1 MNLATKLMAS
11 AALIGFTM
19 PVASA
24 ADLPPIYETPIYQ
37 DVPEVQPVEI
47 GSGWYLR
54 GDVSYD
60 FQSDV
65 DVNGREYRPDFA
77 RYGNG
82 PTYAPGQYDSFGAGH
97 DGFEM
102 DGAASFGVGF
112 GYQFTDYFR
121 GDLTARYWSADIDG
135 GDRIGS
141 CFDYVTATGGT
152 ASQASCDSTT
162 SASATGLE
170 LMANAYADLGTFVG
184 FTPYVGA
191 GAGAVKVKYD
201 DVNVSHGCTLNG
213 TACANSFYNSEA
225 SYDGATSWRF
235 AYSLMAGVSYDISR
249 NLKIDLGYRFLDVDG
264 GDAYS
269 YSGDVAA
276 NGQLGLSAE
285 DDGFQ
290 RHSVQAAIRYSLW

>member
-65 DVNGREYRPDFA
+65 DVNGSGYRPDFA
-77 RYGNG
+77 
-82 PTYAPGQYDSFGAGH
+82 
-97 DGFEM
+97 DGFELN
-102 DGAASFGVGF
+102 GAGSFGVGF

-121 GDLTARYWSADIDG
+121 GDLTARYWSADLDG
-135 GDRIGS
+135 GDRIGA
-141 CFDYVTATGGT
+141 CFDSAT
-152 ASQASCDSTT
+152 ASGGAGGQAFCDST
-162 SASATGLE
+162 SGASATGLE

-201 DVNVSHGCTLNG
+201 DVNVSDGCTLAG
-213 TACANSFYNSEA
+213 AACVGSFYNSEGA
-225 SYDGATSWRF
+225 YDGGSSWRF

-249 NLKIDLGYRFLDVDG
+249 NLKVDLGYRFLDVDG

-290 RHSVQAAIRYSLW
+290 RHSVQAAIRYLLW

>member
-1 MNLATKLMAS
+1 MNLATRLMAS
-11 AALIGFTM
+11 AALIGVTM
-19 PVASA
+19 PVARA

-60 FQSDV
+60 FESDV
-65 DVNGREYRPDFA
+65 DVTGSEYRPDFA
-77 RYGNG
+77 SY
-82 PTYAPGQYDSFGAGH
+82 GAGQNYNSSQYGALGAAH
-97 DGFEM
+97 DGLQL
-102 DGAASFGVGF
+102 DAGATLGIGF

-121 GDLTARYWSADIDG
+121 GDLTARYWSADIG
-135 GDRIGS
+135 GTDRIDS
-141 CFDYVTATGGT
+141 CYDYLTATGQN
-152 ASQASCDSTT
+152 APEASCN
-162 SASATGLE
+162 AAMGAEATGLE

-191 GAGAVKVKYD
+191 GAGAVRVKYD
-201 DVNVSHGCTLNG
+201 NIDMAHDCTVNGNS
-213 TACANSFYNSEA
+213 CAGSFYDGAA

-249 NLKIDLGYRFLDVDG
+249 NLKVDLGYRFLDVDG
-264 GDAYS
+264 GDAYH
-269 YSGDVAA
+269 YAGDVAA
-276 NGQLGLSAE
+276 SGQLGLSAE